1 MGLWKCTWFFEGQQ
15 AAIIGAGAGVGW
27 TETWGLNDGANQNI
41 DAVFNAP
48 DVLAY
53 TNARQQCLSVAYR
66 ISFLRVT
73 AVSAGGANPVRLVKV
88 QSLNNIQGA
97 ASLLGNGGAQ
107 VQCCI
112 LADLQKLPVGVGDK
126 VHHRKLLLRGLPP
139 DVINGNV
146 INATAPNWPRFISFL
161 NFVANKPTG
170 GADNPARATQLGLL
184 YQDPSFAK
192 TPCPALTVAGATPRL
207 ISFPDITAY
216 AAGDSVRI
224 TGWKGLDGVMFN
236 RAWNFISS
244 QVVGPDTIKTFGTS
258 RFDMEPGTTP
268 FPNSAKMQ
276 RVKILGGAF
285 DQYAIIGLRNKR
297 TGGLFHRLR
306 GRSTRKV
313 QS

>member
-1 MGLWKCTWFFEGQQ
+1 MLWKCTWFFEGLQD
-15 AAIIGAGAGVGW
+15 AVIGAGSALGW
-27 TETWGLNDGANQNI
+27 TETWGLNDGANTNI
-41 DAVFNAP
+41 DLVFTNP

-53 TNARQQCLSVAYR
+53 TNLRQQCLSVSYR

-73 AVSAGGANPVRLVKV
+73 AVPSVGGPPTRIVKV
-88 QSLNNIQGA
+88 QSLNNVQGA
-97 ASLLGNGGAQ
+97 ASLLGQGGAQ

-112 LADLQKLPVGVGDK
+112 LADLQKLPVGGADK

-146 INATAPNWPRFISFL
+146 INGSGPNWPRFITFL
-161 NFVANKPTG
+161 NFVANRPTG
-170 GADNPARATQLGLL
+170 GTPNPGRATMLGLL
-184 YQDPSFAK
+184 YQDPAFPK
-192 TPCPALTVAGATPRL
+192 QPCPEITVNAADPTL
-207 ISFPDITAY
+207 ITFKDITAY

-224 TGWKGLDGVMFN
+224 SGWKGLAGVSFN

-258 RFDMEPGTTP
+258 RFPMDVAVSP

-276 RVKILGGAF
+276 RVKLLGGPF

-297 TGGLFHRLR
+297 TGGVFHRLR

-313 QS
+313 SS